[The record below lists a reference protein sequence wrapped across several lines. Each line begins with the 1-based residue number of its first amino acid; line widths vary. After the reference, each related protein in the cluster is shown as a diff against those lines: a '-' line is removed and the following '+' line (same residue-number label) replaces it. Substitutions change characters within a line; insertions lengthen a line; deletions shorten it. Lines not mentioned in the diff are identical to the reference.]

1 MAVILSPD
9 LLDRLLEHDAWTTRR
24 VLELAGPLDDVQLDQ
39 DFDIG
44 HGTFRETARHML
56 GNIQTWTDL
65 MTGQGARRELP
76 VKLYLIE
83 LQERFAAAYR
93 DFARVARSA
102 RDEGRL
108 SESFAD
114 TLDVPPREKSF
125 AGTILHVL
133 THDHMHRSELLHMLD
148 RLGVQDLIE
157 GDVLSWEASRK

>member
-1 MAVILSPD
+1 MLTLDI
-9 LLDRLLEHDAWTTRR
+9 LDRLLEHDSWTTRR
-24 VLELAGPLDDVQLDQ
+24 VLELAQPLHDALLDR

-44 HGTFRETARHML
+44 HRTFRETARHML
-56 GNIQTWTDL
+56 GNIETWTFL
-65 MTGQGARRELP
+65 MAGQGVARELP
-76 VKLYLIE
+76 ARPSLSE

-108 SESFAD
+108 DGLFVD
-114 TLDVPPREKSF
+114 TLDVPPRQKSF
-125 AGTILHVL
+125 AGAILHVL

-148 RLGVQDLIE
+148 RMGVQNLIE